1 MWQVLAES
9 SLPAR
14 ILIKALLFAL
24 VVGAVLFPS
33 PFLLVRQVGHFRH
46 HDALIEP
53 SMPAMKDINAEIE
66 KLMPTNA
73 TPKDEFKVVERYVYR
88 TIKYQYDWY
97 NWLNADYWPTASEV
111 WQRKRE
117 DCDGRAVLAA
127 SILRARGHTNAML
140 VANVNHVW
148 VDVDGVELMGPQAEK
163 NLRREGNRIIVSL
176 PGLRTLRDMV
186 AQLSAFPALRSVMII
201 LTAALLLF
209 HPCRHKGAFC
219 LVVALALAGYVLL
232 FEWSMLVMKG
242 DFPGLPLNFIFGSVL
257 ILAAA
262 VVALFGGRY
271 LNSRSGTPRKPSDEE
286 ARPHEI
292 VVKLTQS

>member
-1 MWQVLAES
+1 MWQSLADS

-14 ILIKALLFAL
+14 FVIKTLLF
-24 VVGAVLFPS
+24 VVVLGAVLFPN
-33 PFLLVRQVGHFRH
+33 PVLLVRQIGHFRN

-53 SMPAMKDINAEIE
+53 NMAAMKDINAEID

-73 TPKDEFKVVERYVYR
+73 VPKDEFKVVERYIYR

-97 NWLNADYWPTASEV
+97 NWLNADYWPTATEV

-127 SILRARGHTNAML
+127 SILRARGYTNAML

-148 VDVDGVELMGPQAEK
+148 VDVDGVELMGPHAEK
-163 NLRREGNRIIVSL
+163 NLRREGNKVILSL
-176 PGLRTLRDMV
+176 PGFKTLRDMV
-186 AQLSAFPALRSVMII
+186 AQLSAFPALRSITII
-201 LTAALLLF
+201 LIVALLLF

-219 LVVALALAGYVLL
+219 LVAALALGGYVLL
-232 FEWSMLVMKG
+232 FEWSMLAMKG
-242 DFPGLPLNFIFGSVL
+242 DFPGFPFNFIVGALLEF
-257 ILAAA
+257 AAA
-262 VVALFGGRY
+262 GAALFAARFFNNRRG
-271 LNSRSGTPRKPSDEE
+271 SPRPAPVED
-286 ARPHEI
+286 ARPREI